1 MATIDLGKVAF
12 VWKGTYNSGTTYE
25 EKDVVQ
31 YTDSGELSSYI
42 YVNASSASGQ
52 TPSTGGTVNTTYW
65 SKMAGGISLSVGN
78 NKIVTTDS
86 SGNVSSVA
94 LGSANQQ
101 LRVNSGGSALEFAT
115 IQGFDGNYKLHHV
128 ERYSYT
134 GSSISVASVSSGSS
148 DNQKDCILINGG
160 NYLTITPAHADDYFR
175 FESGCNFYRPS
186 NNAYGGLGFMTSTAT
201 DFSANRNFFFRSGQH
216 SIGNGS
222 AGGDEY
228 DFKWFHW
235 AGKCSE
241 VGLTAGTTY
250 YVRAIGQKHSTSNT
264 VIFAGSQGN
273 GNDHK
278 HYMSVQHWKK
288 QT

>member
-31 YTDSGELSSYI
+31 YTDSGELSSYV

-134 GSSISVASVSSGSS
+134 GSSISVASVF
-148 DNQKDCILINGG
+148 L
-160 NYLTITPAHADDYFR
+160 
-175 FESGCNFYRPS
+175 E
-186 NNAYGGLGFMTSTAT
+186 
-201 DFSANRNFFFRSGQH
+201 
-216 SIGNGS
+216 
-222 AGGDEY
+222 
-228 DFKWFHW
+228 
-235 AGKCSE
+235 
-241 VGLTAGTTY
+241 
-250 YVRAIGQKHSTSNT
+250 
-264 VIFAGSQGN
+264 
-273 GNDHK
+273 
-278 HYMSVQHWKK
+278 
-288 QT
+288 